1 MAKIQGI
8 TITLITK
15 TVVGKD
21 PFGGP
26 ITQAQTVK
34 VDNVLVA
41 PVNSDDIVNHQTV
54 TGKTAVYTLAIPKED
69 THDWINAE
77 VIFFG
82 QRWRTIG
89 VPVQGIEEL
98 IPLGWNK
105 KVEVER
111 YE

>member
-1 MAKIQGI
+1 MAKIKGI
-8 TITLITK
+8 TVTLITK
-15 TVVGKD
+15 EVVSKD
-21 PFGGP
+21 PFGGN
-26 ITQAQTVK
+26 ITEPKEVK
-34 VDNVLVA
+34 VNNVLIA

-54 TGKTAVYTLAIPKED
+54 TGKTAVYTLAIPKDD

-89 VPVQGIEEL
+89 IPVQGIEEL

>member
-26 ITQAQTVK
+26 ITQTQKVK
-34 VDNVLVA
+34 VNNVLIA
-41 PVNSDDIVNHQTV
+41 PASSEDIVSHQTV
-54 TGKTAVYTLAIPKED
+54 HGKTAVYTLAIPKGD
-69 THDWINAE
+69 THDWVQAE
-77 VIFFG
+77 VEFFG
-82 QRWRTIG
+82 KRWRTIG
-89 VPVQGIEEL
+89 VPVQGIESM
-98 IPLGWNK
+98 IPLGWNQK
-105 KVEVER
+105 IEVER